1 MEWIELEHCYKKD
14 YTITEIT
21 DLLAYADDMG
31 GPDVVRKI
39 LADVYSYKASLK
51 KEIDIERKQYKEKND
66 LIIEKNQKRE
76 YVIMNLLFMLAGTH
90 EYRQPV
96 AFEILPNRKIVL
108 LRDIRNGNHSITLL
122 ILHKGY
128 SSNWNNSIRFFNDDG
143 EFNQNALD
151 AISQAITIT
160 QNGEKYEVNGCAHI
174 KDLV

>member
-1 MEWIELEHCYKKD
+1 MSWYDFEYCLQHD
-14 YTITEIT
+14 YTITEIMN
-21 DLLAYADDMG
+21 LLAYVDDMG
-31 GPDVVRKI
+31 GIDVVRKI
-39 LADVYSYKASLK
+39 FADVHSYELSLK
-51 KEIDIERKQYKEKND
+51 QAIDTERKQYKEKND
-66 LIIEKNQKRE
+66 LIIEKNQKYE

-122 ILHKGY
+122 ILHKEY

-160 QNGEKYEVNGCAHI
+160 QNGEKYEVNGYAHI